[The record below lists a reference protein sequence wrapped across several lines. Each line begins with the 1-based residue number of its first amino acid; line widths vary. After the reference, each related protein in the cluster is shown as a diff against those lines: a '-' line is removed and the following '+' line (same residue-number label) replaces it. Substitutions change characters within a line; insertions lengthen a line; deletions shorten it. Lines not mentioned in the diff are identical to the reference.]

1 MMDPDPPFL
10 TTYKSFFDTADRRRE
25 PAFDVHSKPA
35 VTAEECSILPIID
48 LRSEHCKEGIA
59 SASSEWGFFQ
69 VVNHGIPQDLL
80 ERMRS
85 VLLGV
90 FRQPFERKAGEKLL
104 DFSADSYR
112 WGTPSATSLQQL
124 SWSEAYHI
132 PLVSTQGHDDDKH
145 SARLT
150 IEEFASIMSRLAHQL
165 LGILAEG
172 LGCESTYLKENCTC
186 NTCYLRLNHYPPCRV
201 PRIDGGGEVFGLIP
215 HTDSDFLTI
224 LFQDQVGGLQLMK
237 GGRWITVEP
246 NPSALV
252 INIGDLCEAWSNG
265 VYRSVEHRVMSNPK
279 VERFS
284 VAYFLCPSYDTMIQS
299 HSEPAIYRKF
309 TFKEYRQQVQEDVK
323 LTGHKVG
330 LARFLA

>member
-1 MMDPDPPFL
+1 MDQNPPFL
-10 TTYKSFFDTADRRRE
+10 KTYKSFFDVDDRRA
-25 PAFDVHSKPA
+25 PASDARSETVI
-35 VTAEECSILPIID
+35 AEECNLPIVD
-48 LRSEHCKEGIA
+48 LQSGRCKEDIA
-59 SASSEWGFFQ
+59 NASSEWGFFQ
-69 VVNHGIPQDLL
+69 VVNHGIPQELL

-85 VLLGV
+85 VLLNV
-90 FRQPFERKAGEKLL
+90 FRQPFERKAREKLL
-104 DFSADSYR
+104 DFSAESYR

-132 PLVSTQGHDDDKH
+132 PLASAQEHDKQ

-150 IEEFASIMSRLAHQL
+150 IEE
-165 LGILAEG
+165 
-172 LGCESTYLKENCTC
+172 
-186 NTCYLRLNHYPPCRV
+186 
-201 PRIDGGGEVFGLIP
+201 
-215 HTDSDFLTI
+215 
-224 LFQDQVGGLQLMK
+224 LMK
-237 GGRWITVEP
+237 GGRWITVKP

-284 VAYFLCPSYDTMIQS
+284 VAYFLCPSYDTMIRS
-299 HSEPAIYRKF
+299 HTEPAIYRKF

-330 LARFLA
+330 LSRFLA